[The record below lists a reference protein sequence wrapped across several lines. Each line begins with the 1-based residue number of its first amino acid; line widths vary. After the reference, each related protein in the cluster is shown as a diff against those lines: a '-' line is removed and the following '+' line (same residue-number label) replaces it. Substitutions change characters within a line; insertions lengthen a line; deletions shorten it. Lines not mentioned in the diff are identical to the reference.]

1 MRLSE
6 KNKSFQVLGLVKN
19 HVNPDPLRRVFYQ
32 PKRGQMLITRRIS
45 FLQAIQK
52 AAFNGYVHYTT
63 GRVSVEKFPAF
74 VKKIN
79 EQYQPNLTSQQNYR
93 RKLKGLARAKF
104 YCYPDEQD
112 PSGLMIFF
120 VIMITKGQ
128 HPAFELEQ
136 LQDLRLKKS
145 RLIYSDY
152 ELIQKPSRDKQLHFT
167 FKLTTE
173 AYSYYLE
180 KLRHA
185 VRSKRQSAIALA
197 IKHISNLSGFS
208 GVRQQKKRLNRH
220 YQGELKRS
228 FNQEQYVTTDWP
240 KLINLYAR
248 QFKVEQVKNV
258 RLFCRKVIQTQRSAL
273 QVIADYHKNK
283 AKIGSGNNGITISSE
298 NLLNADLPQPEM
310 QTSTQIN
317 ELLKSLLRG
326 KFK

>member
-1 MRLSE
+1 
-6 KNKSFQVLGLVKN
+6 
-19 HVNPDPLRRVFYQ
+19 
-32 PKRGQMLITRRIS
+32 MLITRRIS

-79 EQYQPNLTSQQNYR
+79 EQYLPNLTSQQNYR

-120 VIMITKGQ
+120 VIMITEGQ

-152 ELIQKPSRDKQLHFT
+152 ELIQKPSVDNKSHFT

-173 AYSYYLE
+173 SYNYYLDRLRQAVQSKSRNRIE
-180 KLRHA
+180 LIIKKL
-185 VRSKRQSAIALA
+185 
-197 IKHISNLSGFS
+197 SNLSGFS
-208 GVRQQKKRLNRH
+208 GVRLQKKQLIKH
-220 YQGELKRS
+220 YHGELKQRFS
-228 FNQEQYVTTDWP
+228 REVFAKTEWP
-240 KLINLYAR
+240 QLINLYAR
-248 QFKVEQVKNV
+248 QFKVEQVKNIM
-258 RLFCRKVIQTQRSAL
+258 LFCRKVIQTQQSAL
-273 QVIADYHKNK
+273 QVLSCYHKNK
-283 AKIGSGNNGITISSE
+283 AKRARVSPVNKNISTHSYENKEPSE
-298 NLLNADLPQPEM
+298 LIEESVLN
-310 QTSTQIN
+310 
-317 ELLKSLLRG
+317 SLNMKNWLTD
-326 KFK
+326 FLS